1 MCVCKALALDN
12 STLTT
17 ELGGGAGDHEGNL
30 YLNNLP
36 VCHDRWGDEEAA
48 VVCRMLGY
56 VVEILLFLYNICLS
70 INVICIFSQK
80 YTSETIRNG

>member
-1 MCVCKALALDN
+1 MVSTAWVNNDRTQFTGCKTPALDN

-17 ELGGGAGDHEGNL
+17 ELRGGSGHHEGNV

-36 VCHDRWGDEEAA
+36 VCHDWWGDTDAA

-56 VVEILLFLYNICLS
+56 VLNCLF
-70 INVICIFSQK
+70 IN
-80 YTSETIRNG
+80 